1 VALAEGR
8 AIFPMCAAVLIA
20 VLGFVPIA
28 QWIPGGYQA
37 PFYGGLV
44 MEWLSGTAVV
54 VGIAAVLAI
63 LSRHTRELWIEDA
76 VLRIAKQMTRPRWA
90 FVGGAMLVAF
100 GAYALTSVLLFK
112 GRPIF
117 LDEMSQLLQARAYA
131 RGSLTT
137 STGPFAEFV
146 SILHTVYADGRAYSQ
161 FPAGGPAMLAIGT
174 LLGAPWLVNPL
185 CGAIAVGAFAWFVLA
200 TEQQRSVAVGAV
212 VLFAL
217 APFMLFMSASHM
229 NHVPTLMWLTLAMAA
244 LVATL
249 REGVRPGAA
258 FLCGFS
264 LGAAAAIRPVDG
276 LAFALPAGLWL
287 AWRAVRETA
296 RGDEARRRAAWIEL
310 VCAGAGVMLPIL
322 AIMWVN
328 SRTTGAPLL
337 FGYEVIWGKRHALGF
352 HEAPWGPPHTA
363 ARGFEQLNFYFLR
376 LQSYLFDAPVPAL
389 LAAVAALVLARR
401 VSSIDRYLAS
411 SGLLLI
417 GLYWSYWHYGFLLGP
432 RFMFPLIPAL
442 VLWTARLPA
451 LVRERWRGSLWHRG
465 VAYGYLV
472 AVVITFAYTIPI
484 RWREYAS
491 GFTIER
497 LPVQALERAYRVT
510 NALVLVREPW
520 SSQLV
525 ARLWALG
532 VPHRETE
539 LLTHEVDACRLEES
553 LLVLER
559 EGTRGPNAV
568 AALMPLLRDRDQVK
582 LAMLP
587 SGAFWPVQ
595 SSVGYSPQCRE
606 RVQESSAGLVPLAPL
621 LLSGGPTNVYVRDLH
636 ARDSLLLKQYPN
648 RPIFVVR
655 RDSSAAGVTLRYHRA
670 SRDSLI
676 GSWAWAAQW

>member
-1 VALAEGR
+1 
-8 AIFPMCAAVLIA
+8 M
-20 VLGFVPIA
+20 
-28 QWIPGGYQA
+28 PGGYQT
-37 PFYGGLV
+37 PFYGSLAT
-44 MEWLSGTAVV
+44 EWLSGTAVV

-90 FVGGAMLVAF
+90 FVGGAALVAF

-212 VLFAL
+212 ILFAL

-229 NHVPTLMWLTLAMAA
+229 NHVPTLMWLTVAMAA

-296 RGDEARRRAAWIEL
+296 RGDEPRRRAAWIEL
-310 VCAGAGVMLPIL
+310 LCAGAGVVLPML

-328 SRTTGAPLL
+328 SRTTGSPLL
-337 FGYEVIWGKRHALGF
+337 FGYEVIWGKLHALGF
-352 HEAPWGPPHTA
+352 HAAPWGPAHTPG
-363 ARGFEQLNFYFLR
+363 RGFEQLNLYFLR

-389 LAAVAALVLARR
+389 LALVIALVLARR
-401 VSSIDRYLAS
+401 VSSIDRYLAA
-411 SGLLLI
+411 SGLLLV

-442 VLWTARLPA
+442 ALWTARLPA

-472 AVVITFAYTIPI
+472 TVIITFAYTVPI
-484 RWREYAS
+484 RWREYET

-497 LPVQALERAYRVT
+497 LPVQALERAYRVS

-539 LLTHEVDACRLEES
+539 LLTHEVDACRLEEAV
-553 LLVLER
+553 LVLER
-559 EGTRGPNAV
+559 EGTRGPTAV
-568 AALMPLLRDRDQVK
+568 AALMPLLRDRAQVK
-582 LAMLP
+582 LVTLP

-621 LLSGGPTNVYVRDLH
+621 LLSGGPTNIYVRDLH

-676 GSWAWAAQW
+676 GSWAWATQW

>member
-1 VALAEGR
+1 
-8 AIFPMCAAVLIA
+8 MCAAVVIA

-28 QWIPGGYQA
+28 QWVPGGYQT
-37 PFYGGLV
+37 PFYGSLSV
-44 MEWLSGTAVV
+44 EWLSGTAVV

-76 VLRIAKQMTRPRWA
+76 VLRVAKQMTRPRWA
-90 FVGGAMLVAF
+90 FVGGAALFAF

-137 STGPFAEFV
+137 PTGPFAEFV
-146 SILHTVYADGRAYSQ
+146 SILHTVYADSRAYSQ

-310 VCAGAGVMLPIL
+310 LCAGAGVVLPLL

-352 HEAPWGPPHTA
+352 HEAPWGPPHTPT
-363 ARGFEQLNFYFLR
+363 RGFEQLNLYFLR

-389 LAAVAALVLARR
+389 LAPVIALVLARR
-401 VSSIDRYLAS
+401 VSSMDRYFAAS
-411 SGLLLI
+411 GILLV

-432 RFMFPLIPAL
+432 RFLFPLIPAL
-442 VLWTARLPA
+442 ALWTARLPA
-451 LVRERWRGSLWHRG
+451 LVRERWPGSLWHRG

-472 AVVITFAYTIPI
+472 AVGITFTYTMPI
-484 RWREYAS
+484 RWREYET

-497 LPVQALERAYRVT
+497 LPVQALERAYRVS

-539 LLTHEVDACRLEES
+539 LLTHEVDACRLEEAV
-553 LLVLER
+553 LVLER
-559 EGTRGPNAV
+559 EGRRGPDAV
-568 AALMPLLRDRDQVK
+568 AALTPLLRDRDQVK
-582 LAMLP
+582 LATLP

-595 SSVGYSPQCRE
+595 PSVGYSPQCRE
-606 RVQESSAGLVPLAPL
+606 RVQESSVGLVPLAPL

-655 RDSSAAGVTLRYHRA
+655 RDSSVAGVTLRYHRA

>member
-1 VALAEGR
+1 
-8 AIFPMCAAVLIA
+8 M
-20 VLGFVPIA
+20 PIA
-28 QWIPGGYQA
+28 RWIPGGYQT
-37 PFYGGLV
+37 PFYGSLA

-90 FVGGAMLVAF
+90 FVGGAALVAF

-117 LDEMSQLLQARAYA
+117 LDEISQLLQARAYA

-137 STGPFAEFV
+137 PTGPFAEFV
-146 SILHTVYADGRAYSQ
+146 SILHTVYAEGRAYSQ

-229 NHVPTLMWLTLAMAA
+229 NHVPTLMWLTVAMAA

-296 RGDEARRRAAWIEL
+296 RGDEIRRRAAWIEL
-310 VCAGAGVMLPIL
+310 LCASAGVVLPML

-337 FGYEVIWGKRHALGF
+337 FGYEVIWGKLHALGF
-352 HEAPWGPPHTA
+352 HEAPWGPPHTPG
-363 ARGFEQLNFYFLR
+363 RGFEQLNLYFLR

-389 LAAVAALVLARR
+389 LAVVVALVLTRR
-401 VSSIDRYLAS
+401 VSSMDRYLAA
-411 SGLLLI
+411 SGLLLV

-442 VLWTARLPA
+442 ALWTARLPA

-472 AVVITFAYTIPI
+472 TVIITFAYTVPI
-484 RWREYAS
+484 RWREYET

-497 LPVQALERAYRVT
+497 LPVQALERAYRVS

-539 LLTHEVDACRLEES
+539 RLTHEVDACRLEEAV
-553 LLVLER
+553 LVLER

-568 AALMPLLRDRDQVK
+568 AALMPLLRDRAQVK
-582 LAMLP
+582 LATLP

-595 SSVGYSPQCRE
+595 PSVGYSPQCRE

-621 LLSGGPTNVYVRDLH
+621 LLSGGPTNIYVRDLH

-670 SRDSLI
+670 ARDSLI

>member
-1 VALAEGR
+1 MALAEGR
-8 AIFPMCAAVLIA
+8 AFFPMCAAVIIA

-28 QWIPGGYQA
+28 QWMPGGYQT
-37 PFYGGLV
+37 PFYGSLA

-90 FVGGAMLVAF
+90 FVGGAALVAF

-117 LDEMSQLLQARAYA
+117 LDEMSQLLQARTYA
-131 RGSLTT
+131 RGLLTT
-137 STGPFAEFV
+137 PTGPFAEFV

-229 NHVPTLMWLTLAMAA
+229 NHVPTLMWLTVAMAA

-310 VCAGAGVMLPIL
+310 LCAGAGVALPML

-337 FGYEVIWGKRHALGF
+337 FGYEVIWGKLHGLGF
-352 HEAPWGPPHTA
+352 HEAPWGPPHTPG
-363 ARGFEQLNFYFLR
+363 RGFEQLNLYFLR

-389 LAAVAALVLARR
+389 LAVVIALVLAPR
-401 VSSIDRYLAS
+401 VSSIDRYLAA
-411 SGLLLI
+411 SGLLLA

-442 VLWTARLPA
+442 ALWTARLPA
-451 LVRERWRGSLWHRG
+451 LVRERWPGSLWHRG
-465 VAYGYLV
+465 VVYGYLV
-472 AVVITFAYTIPI
+472 TVVITVTYTVPI
-484 RWREYAS
+484 RWREYEG
-491 GFTIER
+491 GFSIER
-497 LPVQALERAYRVT
+497 LPVQALERAYRVS

-532 VPHRETE
+532 VPHRESE
-539 LLTHEVDACRLEES
+539 LLTHEVDACRLEEAV
-553 LLVLER
+553 LVLER

-568 AALMPLLRDRDQVK
+568 AALMPLLRDRAHVK
-582 LAMLP
+582 VATLP

-595 SSVGYSPQCRE
+595 PSVGYSPQCRE

-621 LLSGGPTNVYVRDLH
+621 LLSGGPTNIYVRDLH
-636 ARDSLLLKQYPN
+636 ARDSVLLKQYPN
-648 RPIFVVR
+648 RPIFLVR
-655 RDSSAAGVTLRYHRA
+655 RDSSAAGITLRYHRA